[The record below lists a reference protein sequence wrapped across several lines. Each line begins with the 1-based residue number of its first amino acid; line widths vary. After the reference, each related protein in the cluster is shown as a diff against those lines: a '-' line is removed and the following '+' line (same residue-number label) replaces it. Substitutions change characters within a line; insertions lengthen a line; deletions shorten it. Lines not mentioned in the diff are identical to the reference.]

1 MNYRPYIATANR
13 ACSLLYSYIK
23 EHSSGKWILPVNVC
37 PDVPLTFCLAKVK
50 FTFVDIDAGTLCLDF
65 DQVEEILSK
74 EPDSYT
80 GVLFVRT
87 YGALIDTRK
96 EFRALKAIKENL
108 LIIDDRCLCV
118 PERNPNMQGADMVL
132 YSTGHC
138 KQIDFNGGGLA
149 FYRKDEKY
157 LIDSSLYYDGTD
169 EEVAYKEAYNKVT
182 PLRQI
187 PIGWLKM
194 EEYLSPV
201 VYLGRIGVATNERMK
216 QRERLNAIYKGNL
229 PESIQMPNEFQTW
242 RFNIR
247 VPKELKTLI
256 LDGLFENGLFA
267 SSHYHSVN
275 KLFNTQNYPVSDAL
289 FGSVINLFNDN
300 YYDQEKAL
308 KTCKTV
314 SKIMDKYKFT
324 PPHLDNLTIVCT
336 LYLFSITDE
345 ERRAA

>member
-1 MNYRPYIATANR
+1 MDNWPYIATANR

-37 PDVPLTFCLAKVK
+37 PDVPLTFCLAKVE
-50 FTFVDIDAGTLCLDF
+50 FAFVDIDADTLCLDF
-65 DQVEEILSK
+65 EQVEEILIK
-74 EPDSYT
+74 EPDSYA

-87 YGALIDTRK
+87 YGVLTDTSK
-96 EFRALKAIKENL
+96 KFRVLKAIKENL

-118 PERNPNMQGADMVL
+118 PERNPNMCGADMVL

-157 LIDSSLYYDGTD
+157 LIDSSLCYNGTD
-169 EEVAYKEAYNKVT
+169 EEAAYKEAYKEGT

-187 PIGWLKM
+187 PLGWLKM
-194 EEYLSPV
+194 DVYLSPV
-201 VYLGRIGVATNERMK
+201 EYLGRIEVATNERMK

-247 VPKELKTLI
+247 VPKELKPLI
-256 LDGLFENGLFA
+256 LGGLFENGLFA

-314 SKIMDKYKFT
+314 SNIMDKYKFT
-324 PPHLDNLTIVCT
+324 PHLEILTIICT
-336 LYLFSITDE
+336 LVLFSNNKE
-345 ERRAA
+345 ERRVA